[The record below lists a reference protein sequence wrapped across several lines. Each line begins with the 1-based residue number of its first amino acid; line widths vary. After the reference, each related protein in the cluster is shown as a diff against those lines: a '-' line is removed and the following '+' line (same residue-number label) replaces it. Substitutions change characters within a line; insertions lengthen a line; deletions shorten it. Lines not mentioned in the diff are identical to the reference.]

1 MPDAVKY
8 RVPQAAFPE
17 SHRARALE
25 AAAEAAEAAA
35 KGDEAPAED
44 ADNGSGGGAGGVG
57 GGAGGERLPIFYLD
71 CILPRQRLQLNVFE
85 ARYRLMI
92 RRSLEVP
99 RGIRIFVLNRI
110 ENL

>member
-1 MPDAVKY
+1 MPDAVKS
-8 RVPQAAFPE
+8 RAPQAAFPE

-44 ADNGSGGGAGGVG
+44 ADNGSGGGAGG
-57 GGAGGERLPIFYLD
+57 ERLPIFYLD
-71 CILPRQRLQLNVFE
+71 SILPRQRLQLNVFE

-99 RGIRIFVLNRI
+99 RGIRIFVLNQI